1 VRGIEP
7 ARIELVA
14 PGGVEYDCARRRA
27 GRLLEDQTRMTS
39 PIAASP
45 RSLCLLRLSAVGDAC
60 HAVAA
65 VRALQ
70 GHLPEA
76 RLTWIVG
83 RLEATLVGDIP
94 GIEFIIYDKRGGYK
108 AWRGL
113 RAALAGRRFDAL
125 LHMQAALRASLVSL
139 AVPAATR
146 IGFDRARAK
155 DLQWLFTDAAIAP
168 QPRAHALEAL
178 LGFAWALGAP
188 LGAPRWDIPIPAAA
202 RAYADESAP
211 QEPYF
216 VISPCSSQR
225 ARNFRNWSAERY
237 AAVVDHAA
245 ARGLR
250 CVLTGGPT
258 ALEREYAARIKAA
271 ARHAPVDLIGRT
283 DLKQLLAVL
292 AGARAVVCPDSG
304 PAHMADSVGTPVVGL
319 YATSNK
325 DRTGPY
331 RSRAHCVDRYPDALR
346 RFLGK
351 GVDEVPWGARVRHP
365 DAMDMIEVAEVTA
378 KLDGAVDAGRLA

>member
-1 VRGIEP
+1 MS
-7 ARIELVA
+7 L
-14 PGGVEYDCARRRA
+14 
-27 GRLLEDQTRMTS
+27 

-70 GHLPEA
+70 QQLPEA
-76 RLTWIVG
+76 KLTWIVG
-83 RLEATLVGDIP
+83 RLEATLVGDLP
-94 GIEFIIYDKRGGYK
+94 GIEFIIYDKRRGFK
-108 AWRGL
+108 AWREL
-113 RAALAGRRFDAL
+113 RAMLAARRFDIL

-139 AVPAATR
+139 AVPATSR
-146 IGFDRARAK
+146 LGFDRARAK
-155 DLQWLFTDAAIAP
+155 DLQWLFTDRAIAP
-168 QPRAHALEAL
+168 QPRAHALEGM

-188 LGAPRWDIPIPAAA
+188 RTAPRWDIPIPTAA
-202 RAYADESAP
+202 RDYAQSHAP
-211 QEPYF
+211 REPYI

-225 ARNFRNWSAERY
+225 SRNFRNWSATRY
-237 AAVVDHAA
+237 AAVADHAA

-258 ALEREYAARIKAA
+258 ALEREYGTHISSATQ
-271 ARHAPVDLIGRT
+271 HAPLDLIGRT
-283 DLKQLLAVL
+283 DLKQLLAIL
-292 AGARAVVCPDSG
+292 AGAQAVVCPDSG
-304 PAHMADSVGTPVVGL
+304 PAHMADSIGTPVIGL

-331 RSRAHCVDRYPDALR
+331 RSREHCVDRYPEALQ

-351 GVDEVPWGARVRHP
+351 TVAQVAWGTRVRHP
-365 DAMDMIEVAEVTA
+365 DAMDLITVDDVTT
-378 KLDGAVDAGRLA
+378 KLDTALAAGRLA

>member
-1 VRGIEP
+1 
-7 ARIELVA
+7 
-14 PGGVEYDCARRRA
+14 
-27 GRLLEDQTRMTS
+27 MS
-39 PIAASP
+39 PLIAASP
-45 RSLCLLRLSAVGDAC
+45 TSLCLLRLSAVGDAC

-70 GHLPEA
+70 RHLPA
-76 RLTWIVG
+76 AQITWIVG
-83 RLEATLVGDIP
+83 RLEATLVGDLA
-94 GIEFIIYDKRGGYK
+94 GIEFIIYDKRGGFK

-113 RAALAGRRFDAL
+113 RATLAERRFDVL

-139 AVPAATR
+139 AVPARTR
-146 IGFDRARAK
+146 LGFDRARAK

-178 LGFAWALGAP
+178 LGFAWTLGAP
-188 LGAPRWDIPIPAAA
+188 REAPRWDIPIPDAA
-202 RAYADESAP
+202 RAFAVERMPRD
-211 QEPYF
+211 PYI

-225 ARNFRNWSAERY
+225 SRNFRNWSAVRY

-245 ARGLR
+245 AAGLR

-258 ALEREYAARIKAA
+258 ELEHDYAARIADA
-271 ARHAPVDLIGRT
+271 ARTPVVDLIGQT
-283 DLKQLLAVL
+283 DLKQLLAIL

-304 PAHMADSVGTPVVGL
+304 PAHMADAVGTPVVGL

-331 RSRAHCVDRYPDALR
+331 RSRQHCVDRYPDALQ
-346 RFLGK
+346 RFMGTT
-351 GVDEVPWGARVRHP
+351 VAQVPWGARVRHP
-365 DAMDMIEVAEVTA
+365 EAMDLITVEDVTT
-378 KLDGAVDAGRLA
+378 KLDAALAVSAP

>member
-1 VRGIEP
+1 V
-7 ARIELVA
+7 
-14 PGGVEYDCARRRA
+14 
-27 GRLLEDQTRMTS
+27 
-39 PIAASP
+39 
-45 RSLCLLRLSAVGDAC
+45 LRLSAVGDAC

-70 GHLPEA
+70 RHLPGA
-76 RLTWIVG
+76 QITWIVG
-83 RLEATLVGDIP
+83 RLEATLVGDLP
-94 GIEFIIYDKRGGYK
+94 GIEFIIYDKRGGIK

-113 RAALAGRRFDAL
+113 RRMLAARRFDVL

-139 AVPAATR
+139 AVPADAR
-146 IGFDRARAK
+146 LGFDRARAK

-168 QPRAHALEAL
+168 QARAHALEAL

-188 LGAPRWDIPIPAAA
+188 RAAPVWDIPIPDAA
-202 RAYADESAP
+202 REFAAREAP
-211 QEPYF
+211 REPYI

-237 AAVVDHAA
+237 AAVADHAA

-258 ALEREYAARIKAA
+258 ALERDYAARIAAA

-283 DLKQLLAVL
+283 DLKQLLAIL
-292 AGARAVVCPDSG
+292 GNARAVVCPDSG
-304 PAHMADSVGTPVVGL
+304 PAHMADAVGTPVVGL

-331 RSRAHCVDRYPDALR
+331 RSRALCVDRYPEALQ
-346 RFLGK
+346 RFMGRT
-351 GVDEVPWGARVRHP
+351 VEQVPWGTRVRHA
-365 DAMDMIEVAEVTA
+365 DAMDLISVEDVSA
-378 KLDGAVDAGRLA
+378 KLDQALEVRKP

>member
-1 VRGIEP
+1 MS
-7 ARIELVA
+7 L
-14 PGGVEYDCARRRA
+14 
-27 GRLLEDQTRMTS
+27 

-65 VRALQ
+65 ARALQ
-70 GHLPEA
+70 QHLPDA
-76 RLTWIVG
+76 QLTWIVG
-83 RLEATLVGDIP
+83 RLEATLVGDLP
-94 GIEFIIYDKRGGYK
+94 GIEFIIYDKRGGFK
-108 AWRGL
+108 AWR
-113 RAALAGRRFDAL
+113 ALHARLATRRFDVL

-139 AVPAATR
+139 AVPAASR
-146 IGFDRARAK
+146 LGFDRARAK
-155 DLQWLFTDAAIAP
+155 DLQSLFTHATIAP
-168 QPRAHALEAL
+168 QPRAHALEGM

-188 LGAPRWDIPIPAAA
+188 HSAPRWDIPIPAAA
-202 RAYADESAP
+202 RDYAQAQVP
-211 QEPYF
+211 REPYI

-225 ARNFRNWSAERY
+225 ARNFRDWSAARY

-258 ALEREYAARIKAA
+258 GREREYGDHITAA
-271 ARHAPVDLIGRT
+271 ARHAPLDLIGRT
-283 DLKQLLAVL
+283 DLKQLLAIL

-325 DRTGPY
+325 ERTGPY
-331 RSRAHCVDRYPDALR
+331 RSRQHCVDRYPDALE
-346 RFLGK
+346 RFMGTT
-351 GVDEVPWGARVRHP
+351 VEQVAWGARVRHP
-365 DAMDMIEVAEVTA
+365 DAMDLITVEDVTT
-378 KLDGAVDAGRLA
+378 KLDAALGAARPA